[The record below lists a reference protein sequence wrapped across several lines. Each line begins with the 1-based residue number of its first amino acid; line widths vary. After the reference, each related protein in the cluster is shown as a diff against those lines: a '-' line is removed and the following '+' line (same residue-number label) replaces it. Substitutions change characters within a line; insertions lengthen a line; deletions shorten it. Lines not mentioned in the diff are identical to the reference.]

1 MQNIKVNNEFIL
13 EFNKT
18 LEKSYRKDCDII
30 LALYDNN
37 KINRTTLKK

>member
-18 LEKSYRKDCDII
+18 LEKSYRKEYDVI